1 MRVRS
6 AHCKT
11 TNCTVP
17 LSPNMSRRTIS
28 TLFAHTLTKMATM
41 LPLRLLQ
48 SVLHGPLLAVLTS
61 HQSNTCANTNTTPPK
76 FSTRCLKRRAYNFG
90 NTATWLQV
98 SRTSMLVI
106 GVRKTKISA
115 LIRMVKT
122 VSLTSPLSVKDHSQS
137 APSKAPT
144 SKTSAKST
152 WMTLAKISKAFAPK
166 MAP

>member
-1 MRVRS
+1 
-6 AHCKT
+6 
-11 TNCTVP
+11 
-17 LSPNMSRRTIS
+17 MSRRTIS
-28 TLFAHTLTKMATM
+28 RLFAQQLTKMATG
-41 LPLRLLQ
+41 LRLRLLQ
-48 SVLHGPLLAVLTS
+48 SVLHGPMLAVLTS
-61 HQSNTCANTNTTPPK
+61 HQCNTCATTNTTPPK
-76 FSTRCLKRRAYNFG
+76 LFGRCLKRRAYNFG
-90 NTATWLQV
+90 NSAKMLQV

-106 GVRKTKISA
+106 GVRITQISA

-152 WMTLAKISKAFAPK
+152 WMTLAKISKTFAPK